1 MNDKKPDFGKDAA
14 PKETTPP
21 AAPAPPQLLKER
33 TKVRA
38 LKLGFDGIRRRP
50 GDVFQM
56 EKGTYVGRWMEVVPD
71 DTPLLTQT
79 QADLVRATDTA
90 HRNAPTRLRKNAADP
105 DDSGT
110 GTGDVL

>member
-1 MNDKKPDFGKDAA
+1 MNDKKPDFGKDPA
-14 PKETTPP
+14 PVPAPP
-21 AAPAPPQLLKER
+21 ATPAPPQLLKQR

-38 LKLGFDGIRRRP
+38 LKLGFDGTRRRP
-50 GDVFQM
+50 GDVFYM
-56 EKGTYVGRWMEVVPD
+56 EPGTYLGRWMEVVPD

-79 QADLVRATDTA
+79 QADLVRATDA
-90 HRNAPTRLRKNAADP
+90 AQRRAPSRLRKNAADA